1 MQNKIVLP
9 VALQIVTDDIG
20 WFNGRDIRCSD
31 GPSRTGMPRTHCA
44 EDYAMLNAVG
54 KSIGMKIN
62 APLVIGEWD
71 KKNRLRGM
79 PHASYDEQGWDM
91 ASKIDYAEAERC
103 FDTMESAEYLE
114 YGFHGLLHGYWQD
127 GISLADQEFSYPK
140 SLDYKTKYAPASWLV
155 PVDNAYLESHIETFF
170 QIYEDW
176 GFKKKIR
183 SFTSPSSVQGGIEE
197 NRHMTAMMKKYGM
210 IYWSNQWRA
219 VKNLCEVI
227 DGVIFVNK
235 AIKQQPIP
243 WEAYGMDPETLS
255 DYSFEF
261 NNGIDH
267 AERAIYGSHWPNF
280 LQLNPKRNMDTLDAW
295 TKHFKKQAEIFG
307 LMLSK
312 DIAFC
317 ASQAV
322 YRKKSKLDFADG
334 NLVIDLSEVD
344 GAGAL
349 GLSDTFYVSAE
360 KSLVPKAL
368 SGGALSLYETH
379 GDFHT
384 YEIKRSGESF
394 VKIAMKKA

>member
-1 MQNKIVLP
+1 MENRVALP

-31 GPSRTGMPRTHCA
+31 GPSRTGMPRRHCA
-44 EDYAMLNAVG
+44 EDYAMLNAIG
-54 KSIGMKIN
+54 KSIGQRIN

-79 PHASYDEQGWDM
+79 PHASYNEAGWDM
-91 ASKIDYAEAERC
+91 ASEIDYAEAERC
-103 FDTMESAEYLE
+103 FDVMEKAEYLE

-127 GISLADQEFSYPK
+127 GISLADQEFSYPR

-155 PVDNAYLESHIETFF
+155 PVDSAYLESHVETFF
-170 QIYEDW
+170 EIYNDW

-197 NRHMTAMMKKYGM
+197 NRHMTATMKKYGM

-243 WEAYGMDPETLS
+243 WEAYGVDPDTLC
-255 DYSFEF
+255 DYSFAF
-261 NNGIDH
+261 NNGIEH

-280 LQLNPKRNMDTLDAW
+280 LQLNPLRNTDTLDAW
-295 TKHFKKQAEIFG
+295 TRHFKKQAEIFG
-307 LMLSK
+307 VMLSK

-322 YRKKSKLDFADG
+322 YRKRSVLEYRKDG
-334 NLVIDLSEVD
+334 LVIDLAAVD

-349 GLSDTFYVSAE
+349 GLSDTFHISIENGLKPVCT
-360 KSLVPKAL
+360 K
-368 SGGALSLYETH
+368 GASFSLYETREN
-379 GDFHT
+379 FTT
-384 YEIKRSGESF
+384 YALKRTGEPF
-394 VKIAMKKA
+394 VALTLK

>member
-1 MQNKIVLP
+1 MENRVALP

-31 GPSRTGMPRTHCA
+31 GPSRTGMPRRHCA
-44 EDYAMLNAVG
+44 EDYAMLNAIG
-54 KSIGMKIN
+54 KSIGQRIN

-79 PHASYDEQGWDM
+79 PHASYNEAGWDM
-91 ASKIDYAEAERC
+91 ASEIDYAEAERC
-103 FDTMESAEYLE
+103 FDVMEKAEYLE

-127 GISLADQEFSYPK
+127 GISLADQEFSYPR

-155 PVDNAYLESHIETFF
+155 PVDSTYLESHVETFF
-170 QIYEDW
+170 EIYNDW

-197 NRHMTAMMKKYGM
+197 NRHMTATMKKYGM

-243 WEAYGMDPETLS
+243 WEAYGVDPDTLC
-255 DYSFEF
+255 DYSFAF
-261 NNGIDH
+261 NNGIEH

-280 LQLNPKRNMDTLDAW
+280 LQLNPLRNTDTLDAW
-295 TKHFKKQAEIFG
+295 TRHFKKQAEIFG
-307 LMLSK
+307 VMLSK

-322 YRKKSKLDFADG
+322 YRKRSVLEYRKDG
-334 NLVIDLSEVD
+334 LVIDLAAVD

-349 GLSDTFYVSAE
+349 GLSDTFHISIENGLKPVCT
-360 KSLVPKAL
+360 K
-368 SGGALSLYETH
+368 GASLSLYETREN
-379 GDFHT
+379 FTT
-384 YEIKRSGESF
+384 YALKRTGEPF
-394 VKIAMKKA
+394 VALTLK

>member
-1 MQNKIVLP
+1 MEQRIVLP

-31 GPSRTGMPRTHCA
+31 GPSRTGMPRKHVA
-44 EDYAMLNAVG
+44 EDYAMLNAIG
-54 KSIGMKIN
+54 KSIGQKIN

-91 ASKIDYAEAERC
+91 ASQIDYAEAERC

-183 SFTSPSSVQGGIEE
+183 SFTSPSSVQGGIED

-243 WEAYGMDPETLS
+243 WEAYGIDPDTLS
-255 DYSFEF
+255 DYSFAF

-280 LQLNPKRNMDTLDAW
+280 LQLNPLRNTDTLDAW
-295 TKHFKKQAEIFG
+295 TRHFKRQAEIFG
-307 LMLSK
+307 VMLSK

-322 YRKKSKLDFADG
+322 YRKKSVLDFKKDSV
-334 NLVIDLSEVD
+334 VIDLSAVD

-349 GLSDTFYVSAE
+349 GLSDTFHISIENGLKPVCT
-360 KSLVPKAL
+360 K
-368 SGGALSLYETH
+368 GASLSLYETREN
-379 GDFHT
+379 FTT
-384 YEIKRSGESF
+384 YALKRTGEPF
-394 VKIAMKKA
+394 VALTLK

>member
-1 MQNKIVLP
+1 MENRIVLP

-31 GPSRTGMPRTHCA
+31 GPSRTGMPRRHCA
-44 EDYAMLNAVG
+44 EDYAMLNAIG
-54 KSIGMKIN
+54 KSIGQRIN

-79 PHASYDEQGWDM
+79 PHASYNEAGWDM
-91 ASKIDYAEAERC
+91 ASEIDYAEAERC
-103 FDTMESAEYLE
+103 FDVMEKAEYLE

-127 GISLADQEFSYPK
+127 GISLADQEFSYPR

-155 PVDNAYLESHIETFF
+155 PVDNAYLESHVETFF
-170 QIYEDW
+170 EIYNDW

-197 NRHMTAMMKKYGM
+197 NRHMTATMKKYGM

-243 WEAYGMDPETLS
+243 WEAYGVDPDTLC
-255 DYSFEF
+255 DYSFAF
-261 NNGIDH
+261 NNGIEH

-280 LQLNPKRNMDTLDAW
+280 LQLNPLRNTDTLDAW
-295 TKHFKKQAEIFG
+295 TRHFKKQAEIFG
-307 LMLSK
+307 VMLSK

-322 YRKKSKLDFADG
+322 YRKRSVLEYRKDG
-334 NLVIDLSEVD
+334 LVIDLAAVD

-349 GLSDTFYVSAE
+349 GLSDTFHISIENGLKPVCT
-360 KSLVPKAL
+360 K
-368 SGGALSLYETH
+368 GASLSLYETREN
-379 GDFHT
+379 FTT
-384 YEIKRSGESF
+384 YALKRTGEPF
-394 VKIAMKKA
+394 VALTLK

>member
-1 MQNKIVLP
+1 MENKVVLP

-31 GPSRTGMPRTHCA
+31 GPSRTGMPRKHVA
-44 EDYAMLNAVG
+44 EDYAVLNAIG
-54 KSIGMKIN
+54 KAIGMKIN

-79 PHASYDEQGWDM
+79 PHATYDEQGWDM
-91 ASKIDYAEAERC
+91 ASQINYAEAERC
-103 FDTMESAEYLE
+103 FDVMESAEYLE
-114 YGFHGLLHGYWQD
+114 YGFHGLMHGYWQD
-127 GISLADQEFSYPK
+127 GISLADQEFSYPR

-183 SFTSPSSVQGGIEE
+183 SFTSPSSVQGGIED

-235 AIKQQPIP
+235 AIKQQPLP
-243 WEAYGMDPETLS
+243 WEAYGIDPDVLAE
-255 DYSFEF
+255 YSFEF

-280 LQLNPKRNMDTLDAW
+280 LQYNPMRNMETVDAW
-295 TKHFKKQAEIFG
+295 ARHFKRQAEIFG

-322 YRKKSKLDFADG
+322 YRKRSVLDFKKDSV
-334 NLVIDLSEVD
+334 VIDLSEVD
-344 GAGAL
+344 NSGAL
-349 GLSDTFYVSAE
+349 GLSDTFHISVENGLKPTAIKGAILTPYE
-360 KSLVPKAL
+360 KHDAFTNYTL
-368 SGGALSLYETH
+368 
-379 GDFHT
+379 
-384 YEIKRSGESF
+384 KRTGESF
-394 VKIAMKKA
+394 VEISLI

>member
-1 MQNKIVLP
+1 MENRVALP

-31 GPSRTGMPRTHCA
+31 GPSRTGMPRRHCA
-44 EDYAMLNAVG
+44 EDYAMLNAIG
-54 KSIGMKIN
+54 KSIGQRIN

-79 PHASYDEQGWDM
+79 PHASYNEAGWDM
-91 ASKIDYAEAERC
+91 ASEIDYAEAERC
-103 FDTMESAEYLE
+103 FDVMEKAEYLE

-127 GISLADQEFSYPK
+127 GISLADQEFSYPR

-155 PVDNAYLESHIETFF
+155 PVDNAYLESHVETFF
-170 QIYEDW
+170 EIYNDW

-197 NRHMTAMMKKYGM
+197 NRHMTATMKKYGM

-243 WEAYGMDPETLS
+243 WEAYGVDPDTLC
-255 DYSFEF
+255 DYSFAF
-261 NNGIDH
+261 NNGIEH

-280 LQLNPKRNMDTLDAW
+280 LQLNPLRNTDTLDAW
-295 TKHFKKQAEIFG
+295 TRHFKKQAEIFG
-307 LMLSK
+307 VMLSK

-322 YRKKSKLDFADG
+322 YRKRSVLEYRKDG
-334 NLVIDLSEVD
+334 LVIDLAAVD

-349 GLSDTFYVSAE
+349 GLSDTFHISIENGLKPVCT
-360 KSLVPKAL
+360 K
-368 SGGALSLYETH
+368 GASLSLYETREN
-379 GDFHT
+379 FTT
-384 YEIKRSGESF
+384 YALKRTGEPF
-394 VKIAMKKA
+394 VALTLK

>member
-1 MQNKIVLP
+1 MENRVALP

-31 GPSRTGMPRTHCA
+31 GPSRTGMPRRHCA
-44 EDYAMLNAVG
+44 EDYAMLNAIG
-54 KSIGMKIN
+54 KSIGQRIN

-79 PHASYDEQGWDM
+79 PHATNNEAGWDM
-91 ASKIDYAEAERC
+91 ASEIDYAEAERC
-103 FDTMESAEYLE
+103 FDVMEKAEYLE

-127 GISLADQEFSYPK
+127 GISLADQELSYPR

-155 PVDNAYLESHIETFF
+155 PVDNAYLESHVETFF
-170 QIYEDW
+170 EIYNDW

-197 NRHMTAMMKKYGM
+197 NRHMTATMKKYGM

-243 WEAYGMDPETLS
+243 WEAYGVDPDTLC
-255 DYSFEF
+255 DYSFAF
-261 NNGIDH
+261 NNGIEH

-280 LQLNPKRNMDTLDAW
+280 LQLNPLRNTDTLDAW
-295 TKHFKKQAEIFG
+295 TRHFKKQAEIFG
-307 LMLSK
+307 VMLSK

-322 YRKKSKLDFADG
+322 YRKRSVLEYRKDG
-334 NLVIDLSEVD
+334 LVIDLAAVD

-349 GLSDTFYVSAE
+349 GLLDTFYISLD
-360 KSLVPKAL
+360 KSLVPK
-368 SGGALSLYETH
+368 GARGASISLYEEH
-379 GDFHT
+379 GAFNNFELRRT
-384 YEIKRSGESF
+384 GERF
-394 VKIAMKKA
+394 VYINM